1 LGGHFFEPTETG
13 GLVILARKPR
23 RERKQETVQEETSS
37 DGKKTA
43 EKEAIKKPTR
53 YPSRRS
59 MWSGSIA
66 IGLIN
71 VPVKLYAM
79 VYDRGVTF
87 HFLHKTDNAPLRY
100 EKICTKDNKV
110 VPWSEVVKGYEVNKN
125 QYVIF
130 DKEELEA
137 VKPESDKRI
146 RIDKFI
152 DYLSVDP
159 VYFYSSYAL
168 MPDKSNDAYSLLL
181 TAFESLGKSAVGKI
195 TLRTKEYP
203 VLVHAYKGALVLTT
217 MRYGYDVVDPSG
229 FEELQELKSPE
240 KAELDLAKKI
250 ITDLSGEFD
259 INEYK
264 DAYRQRVE
272 ELIQKKLKGE
282 TITVEKPPKEEVKGL
297 MAALQETLKQLEKK

>member
-1 LGGHFFEPTETG
+1 LGGHFFESTETG

-125 QYVIF
+125 QYVIL

>member
-1 LGGHFFEPTETG
+1 MEEPTDKAAESKTLKRSPSKRPMWTG
-13 GLVILARKPR
+13 SL
-23 RERKQETVQEETSS
+23 T
-37 DGKKTA
+37 
-43 EKEAIKKPTR
+43 
-53 YPSRRS
+53 
-59 MWSGSIA
+59 

-71 VPVKLYAM
+71 VPVKLYPM
-79 VYDRGVTF
+79 VYDRGVSF
-87 HFLHKTDNAPLRY
+87 HFLHKTDNQPLRY
-100 EKICTKDNKV
+100 EKICTKENKV
-110 VPWSEVVKGYEVNKN
+110 VPWTEVVKGYEVSKG
-125 QYVIF
+125 QYVVF
-130 DKEELEA
+130 GREELEA

-168 MPDKSNDAYSLLL
+168 MPDKSSDAYGLLL
-181 TAFESLGKSAVGKI
+181 TAFEGMGKAAVGRI

-229 FEELQELKSPE
+229 FEELKELKAPE
-240 KAELDLAKKI
+240 KAELELAKKI
-250 ITDLSGEFD
+250 ISDLSGEFD

-264 DAYRQRVE
+264 DAYRAKVE
-272 ELIQKKLKGE
+272 ELIKKKLKGE
-282 TITVEKPPKEEVKGL
+282 TITVEKPPKEEIKGL